1 MKYDE
6 TTVWN
11 RKYREGSHTSLSPD
25 PFLLASYSEFLA
37 DTQPGVALDVAGGI
51 GRHSLWL
58 AERGWRVKLVDISGV
73 GVNLAQEN
81 FHRRRYLHVVG
92 SNRPAIEVLEEPTFS
107 LAVEHPALFTEQ
119 LETEV
124 LDLSRIHDLGHE
136 QYDLILVFFYLQRS
150 LFPAL
155 FSALRPGG
163 FLIYKTY
170 TTDSRRLGRGPT
182 HPLHL
187 LQPNELLRAFQSLRI
202 LHYHETT
209 KERGIAELVA
219 QKMTI
224 TGC

>member
-1 MKYDE
+1 M
-6 TTVWN
+6 
-11 RKYREGSHTSLSPD
+11 
-25 PFLLASYSEFLA
+25 
-37 DTQPGVALDVAGGI
+37 QPGVALDVAGGV

-81 FHRRRYLHVVG
+81 FHRRQYLHVVG
-92 SNRPAIEVLEEPTFS
+92 TNSPVVEVFSEPTVATFEEDPAQ
-107 LAVEHPALFTEQ
+107 LAEQ

-124 LDLSRIHDLGHE
+124 LDLSRVHDLGHE

-163 FLIYKTY
+163 LLIYKTY
-170 TTDSRRLGRGPT
+170 TTESRRLGHGPT

-187 LQPNELLRAFQSLRI
+187 LQPNELLRAFQSLHI
-202 LHYHETT
+202 LHYHETIRE
-209 KERGIAELVA
+209 KGIAELVA
-219 QKMTI
+219 QK
-224 TGC
+224 